1 MRICLYAGPGAGK
14 STTAAWL
21 FSQLKM
27 QDYDIEL
34 VTEYV
39 KQWTYTK
46 RLPVGFEQMLILANQ
61 LHREDLVIRAGYKH
75 LVTDSPLL
83 VGCFYSILYKVPIYD
98 ELISISNKFESDH
111 ESLNIFLDRE
121 DQEYDTT
128 GRFQTYEEALQVD
141 NDMKTFLQDQLDELH
156 CIPAF
161 NKADIYNLVIKNIKG

>member
-61 LHREDLVIRAGYKH
+61 LL
-75 LVTDSPLL
+75 
-83 VGCFYSILYKVPIYD
+83 
-98 ELISISNKFESDH
+98 
-111 ESLNIFLDRE
+111 
-121 DQEYDTT
+121 
-128 GRFQTYEEALQVD
+128 
-141 NDMKTFLQDQLDELH
+141 
-156 CIPAF
+156 
-161 NKADIYNLVIKNIKG
+161 